1 MAPQCPLHPPSG
13 SYGRGLASE
22 SEIGREGERQIDRL
36 KTDKER
42 ERRERARD
50 KAHERERD
58 RERQRDE
65 SERDR
70 KERQRER
77 FIDNQQVTE
86 SR

>member
-1 MAPQCPLHPPSG
+1 VAPQCPLHPPSG

-50 KAHERERD
+50 RAHERETERD
-58 RERQRDE
+58 RED
-65 SERDR
+65 
-70 KERQRER
+70 
-77 FIDNQQVTE
+77 
-86 SR
+86 